1 MSARRGGGPKT
12 VEGKKKCAGNAL
24 KLGAYARDIVL
35 PGEDPKEFERLL
47 DAFVRDLRPPD
58 SVGYFLV
65 RDLAGMA
72 WKRIRIDATEA
83 KVIIDLLDGP
93 IKPEEATGTR
103 LIWRPEVQ
111 VVLPVLPMFP
121 EHEITGCLSAIAC
134 AEDLKG
140 RALTPKVRQE
150 IEQES
155 PYLDRILNAQIIQV
169 MTAPAPSEVKDVM
182 RLVPMHWPENTP
194 FDEQLDI
201 AIRTLQETVWLTY
214 NKEAILQEYRVI
226 QQRRILAFMER
237 PSHNRIADDLRRSS
251 AKILAEYRKYVDWQ
265 ASRSAVDSDAV
276 PWQPI
281 GLG

>member
-12 VEGKKKCAGNAL
+12 VEGKKKCSGNAL

-155 PYLDRILNAQIIQV
+155 PYLDRILNA
-169 MTAPAPSEVKDVM
+169 
-182 RLVPMHWPENTP
+182 
-194 FDEQLDI
+194 
-201 AIRTLQETVWLTY
+201 
-214 NKEAILQEYRVI
+214 
-226 QQRRILAFMER
+226 
-237 PSHNRIADDLRRSS
+237 
-251 AKILAEYRKYVDWQ
+251 
-265 ASRSAVDSDAV
+265 
-276 PWQPI
+276 
-281 GLG
+281 